1 MIRQF
6 KTRKQA
12 GFTAVELLIALTI
25 AATLLIAGYQL
36 YAVIIQDSGD
46 VRQRS
51 RASNLALDYLRRY
64 SASAPVTCSASTV
77 VNNQAVTPTPPGLS
91 DVFVTVS
98 YTCPQASIPTLTRV
112 QVKINYSGNKE
123 VTHAIYRTPS

>member
-36 YAVIIQDSGD
+36 YAVTIQAALRVTTQDSGD

-64 SASAPVTCSASTV
+64 SASAPVTCSASTA

-112 QVKINYSGNKE
+112 QVKIN
-123 VTHAIYRTPS
+123 

>member
-1 MIRQF
+1 MIRRLKNRQ
-6 KTRKQA
+6 QA

-46 VRQRS
+46 VRQRA
-51 RASNLALDYLRRY
+51 RASNVALDYLRRY
-64 SASAPVTCSASTV
+64 SADAPANCSAGTA
-77 VNNQAVTPTPPGLS
+77 VNNQAVTPTPEGLS

-98 YTCPQASIPTLTRV
+98 YTCPQSSIPVLTRV
-112 QVKINYSGNKE
+112 QVKVNYSGNKE

>member
-6 KTRKQA
+6 QKRQQA
-12 GFTAVELLIALTI
+12 GFTAIELLIALTI

-51 RASNLALDYLRRY
+51 RASNLAQDYLRRY
-64 SASAPVTCSASTV
+64 SASAPATCNAGIAV
-77 VNNQAVTPTPPGLS
+77 ENQPVTPAPDGLS

-98 YTCPQASIPTLTRV
+98 FACPQASIPTLTRV